1 MKIASMPI
9 SSYALVLPA
18 DALSGIRDAA
28 RVLVNFI
35 GRATGA
41 TLPIRST
48 DEPAADCEIV
58 LGTTDRDTPA
68 VLSARAAIRDDG
80 FALVADGTRLYITAT
95 TGRGVVY
102 GVYAFIEDYLG
113 VRFCTSRFHVLH
125 KDAVR
130 DVPAALTR
138 VENPGFMSRDT
149 FWYDVLEPVR
159 EGGMNFPCA
168 VRSNHGTMPE
178 VGGGVSY
185 AGGLVH
191 TFPALADTAHEPG
204 VQPCLTDEAVFVKV
218 RDNVRK
224 WLDENPTAKIISV
237 SQNDS
242 YAEQLGC
249 QCPACKALDDREG
262 TSMGSL
268 LTFVN
273 RIADDIKD
281 DYPDIWV
288 DTLAYRYTRKAPK
301 TIKPADNVIIRLC
314 SIECCF
320 AHPLSDPDCPQNQA
334 FVRDIEE
341 WSAICKNLYIWDYTT
356 DFLFYLSPF
365 PNFGVLR
372 ENVKFFKEH
381 NAIGMFEQGNYQSYS
396 GEFGELRAYLLAK
409 LLWDPTMSEETY
421 GDLMNGFLRDY
432 YGPGWPSV
440 RAYIDETTA
449 LAARRHLAIYDH
461 PNEILLLTDENGNPD
476 PALCDHLLAL
486 WDEALAAAET
496 EEEALHVRTSRIQV
510 LCLSTFLPETH
521 PDFKAR
527 LQMLH
532 DSLREAGIVHFRE
545 GTPIPADIDPENLPL
560 LH

>member
-1 MKIASMPI
+1 MKIANNLLTMYTIVRPTD
-9 SSYALVLPA
+9 ALPGIVDAADVLAEFIEMTTGAVLPVRTA
-18 DALSGIRDAA
+18 VES
-28 RVLVNFI
+28 
-35 GRATGA
+35 AT
-41 TLPIRST
+41 
-48 DEPAADCEIV
+48 DCEIV
-58 LGTTDRDTPA
+58 IGVTDRDTPA
-68 VLSARAAIRDDG
+68 VITARAAIADDG
-80 FALVADGTRLYITAT
+80 FAILVDGSRLYITAT
-95 TGRGVVY
+95 TGRGVAY

-113 VRFCTSRFHVLH
+113 VRFCTSRFYALH
-125 KDAVR
+125 NDAVK
-130 DVPAALTR
+130 DIPAGLTR
-138 VENPGFMSRDT
+138 VDNPGFMSRDT
-149 FWYDVLEPVR
+149 FWFDVLEPTKN
-159 EGGMNFPCA
+159 GKLNFPCA

-204 VQPCLTDEAVFVKV
+204 VQPCLTDEATFVKV

-262 TSMGSL
+262 TPMGSL

-320 AHPLSDPDCPQNQA
+320 AHPLEDPDCPQNEA

-365 PNFGVLR
+365 PNLGVLR
-372 ENVKFFKEH
+372 QNVRFFKDH
-381 NAIGMFEQGNYQSYS
+381 NVIGLFEQGNYQSRS
-396 GEFGELRAYLLAK
+396 GEFGELRAYLLSK
-409 LLWDPTMSEETY
+409 LLWDPYMTAETY
-421 GDLMNGFLRDY
+421 STLMNGFLADY
-432 YGPGWPSV
+432 YGPGWASV
-440 RAYIDETTA
+440 RTFIDKTTA
-449 LAARRHLAIYDH
+449 LAARRHMAIYDW
-461 PNEILLLTDENGNPD
+461 PNAIFSFGEQSDDANV
-476 PALCDHLLAL
+476 ALCEELLAL
-486 WDEALAAAET
+486 WDAALAAAET
-496 EEEALHVRTSRIQV
+496 PEQIAHVRASRIQA
-510 LCLSTFLPETH
+510 LCLATFLPETH
-521 PDFKAR
+521 PDFRSR
-527 LQMLH
+527 LADLH
-532 DSLREAGIVHFRE
+532 ASLREAEIVHFRE
-545 GTPIPADIDPENLPL
+545 GTPIPAELDPQNLPL